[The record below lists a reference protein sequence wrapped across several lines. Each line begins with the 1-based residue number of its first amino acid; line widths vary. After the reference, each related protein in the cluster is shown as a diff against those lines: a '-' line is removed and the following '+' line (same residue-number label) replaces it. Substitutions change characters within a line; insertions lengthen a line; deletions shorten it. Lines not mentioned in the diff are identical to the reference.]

1 MGQKKIA
8 EIMAKL
14 SPNLVT
20 MTNSK
25 VQEAQQIPSKIY
37 TRKATRRHTIA
48 KNMKT
53 NEKILKAT
61 GEKKKS
67 HCVQG
72 KSYANKCVCKK
83 DRDGEL

>member
-1 MGQKKIA
+1 
-8 EIMAKL
+8 MAKL

-53 NEKILKAT
+53 KEKILKAT
-61 GEKKKS
+61 GEKKS
-67 HCVQG
+67 HIVYRGRVMLTSACAR
-72 KSYANKCVCKK
+72 KIEMENYRLK
-83 DRDGEL
+83 ET